1 MLYSRKHTT
10 LLARPVRVL
19 YVCMPHASAGI
30 PGHIQRL
37 GTCACGRG
45 TQRASDVSRRNNDP
59 FPSCQGIVQSPKSK
73 RGAGEEGMG
82 WDRPQAT
89 GHRPQAKAKKRVQ
102 GGEESDAPC
111 APAGLAGC
119 GLWGRT
125 TRIAAAAGARL
136 CSGLAHASRLFC
148 PRPSVDATRLSC

>member
-89 GHRPQAKAKKRVQ
+89 GHRPRLRKGYRAAKKAMRHARQQ
-102 GGEESDAPC
+102 GW
-111 APAGLAGC
+111 LAVGC
-119 GLWGRT
+119 GGGRRASLLLLELGSVPVWPMHLAFSAHVHLWT
-125 TRIAAAAGARL
+125 P
-136 CSGLAHASRLFC
+136 LA
-148 PRPSVDATRLSC
+148 